1 MNEDITKLYG
11 NKVRIR
17 VCGLCWQNDRLLL
30 VNHGKITEN
39 DFWAPPGG
47 GLEFGQSI
55 EESIFREFAE
65 ETGLEV
71 NVNEFQFIAEFV
83 RPPLHAIEL
92 FFAVEIKGGVLKTG
106 RDPEMLPDKQIIRG
120 VEFIDWDSLNSIPQN
135 EKHGIFKYCHTKND
149 LLALGGFYR
158 I

>member
-1 MNEDITKLYG
+1 MNEEITKLYG

-55 EESIFREFAE
+55 EESIVREFKE

-71 NVNEFQFIAEFV
+71 KVNEFQFIAEFV

-106 RDPEMLPDKQIIRG
+106 MDPEMLPDKQIIRG
-120 VEFIDWDSLNSIPQN
+120 VEFMDWDSLNSILYN

-149 LLALGGFYR
+149 LLALRGFYR